1 METEK
6 AAPSSSIQVSIR
18 GSDIPGA
25 ITAVMI
31 ALLSVPI
38 AVWLLSAQ
46 FDHTNIFFRGEWGLA
61 SYLNGTAWRP
71 YAYRVLTPWL
81 VHLAI
86 ALGLPHVP
94 MVGLDPVVL
103 KACSH
108 IAAVPAATC
117 KQVKGYGIVA
127 VIFASGFLIAIYSA
141 ARQVIGS
148 TFWGV
153 ATVGV
158 AILLVN
164 AAMLQESGHIYDFP
178 SLFFATLL
186 FTLAYRQRDIL
197 FTIALVLAC
206 LTKESLAVFIVA
218 FAAIGYGARP
228 LQEVIRNLSVQTVLF
243 LSIYEFERILFA
255 SNEGAPM
262 YHNIDKHFQYIRDK
276 ADISSVL
283 SLLFFLILLLY
294 HFPQKPFVLRRSM
307 LCIPIVLALYV
318 VGGNAG
324 EFRIF
329 FDIFPILLLPIM
341 DSCHRLA
348 MAADAGPGAEGR
360 HHG

>member
-1 METEK
+1 
-6 AAPSSSIQVSIR
+6 
-18 GSDIPGA
+18 
-25 ITAVMI
+25 MI
-31 ALLSVPI
+31 ALLSVPV

-71 YAYRVLTPWL
+71 YAYRVMTPWL
-81 VHLAI
+81 VHIAI

-94 MVGLDPVVL
+94 MPGFDPVVL

-108 IAAVPAATC
+108 ITAVPAATC

-127 VIFASGFLIAIYSA
+127 VVFASGFLIATYGA
-141 ARQVIGS
+141 ARQVIDS
-148 TFWGV
+148 AFWGA
-153 ATVGV
+153 ATVGA
-158 AILLVN
+158 AILFVN

-186 FTLAYRQRDIL
+186 FILAYRQRDIL

-206 LTKESLAVFIVA
+206 LAKESLSLFIIV

-228 LQEVIRNLSVQTVLF
+228 LREVVRNLSVQTVLF
-243 LSIYEFERILFA
+243 LSIYEFERILVA

-262 YHNIDKHFQYIRDK
+262 YHAIDKHFQYIRDK

-283 SLLFFLILLLY
+283 SLFFFMILLLY
-294 HFPQKPFVLRRSM
+294 DFPQKPRQLRRSM
-307 LCIPIVLALYV
+307 ICIPIMLVLYV
-318 VGGNAG
+318 VGGGAG

-329 FDIFPILLLPIM
+329 FDIFPILLLPVM
-341 DSCHRLA
+341 DSCRRLITQ
-348 MAADAGPGAEGR
+348 AGSHVSEH